1 VTTWAEDTARLL
13 TLAALDLEQG
23 LPPRPTLTAYAGDD
37 GLAVVGLRP
46 FGPGEFLQPLV
57 ELLALLLPLG
67 ADRFGL
73 AVPGR
78 AWSLDDPIPPV
89 IDEVDLRTTVLTVL
103 QVDDHG
109 GGGPVVDGWLV
120 PYDVEE
126 DGPVFGPAT
135 EVGWP
140 DGPDT
145 AGLLALVRGRR
156 EVRTSGRPDP
166 ASLPV
171 QFARCLLRGHH
182 VVLAPEVADRLEAL
196 TGAVVRPS

>member
-1 VTTWAEDTARLL
+1 MTTWAEDSDRLL
-13 TLAALDLEQG
+13 ALAALDLEEG

-37 GLAVVGLRP
+37 GIALVGLRP
-46 FGPGEFLQPLV
+46 FGPGELLEPLV
-57 ELLALLLPLG
+57 ELLTLLLPLG

-89 IDEVDLRTTVLTVL
+89 VDELDLRTTVLTIL
-103 QVDDHG
+103 QVDGHG
-109 GGGPVVDGWLV
+109 AGEPLVDGWLV
-120 PYDVEE
+120 PYDVDDE
-126 DGPVFGPAT
+126 GPSLGPAID
-135 EVGWP
+135 VGWP

-145 AGLLALVRGRR
+145 TGLLALVRGRH
-156 EVRTSGRPDP
+156 EVGASGHRDL

-182 VVLAPEVADRLEAL
+182 VVLAPEVADHLEML
-196 TGAVVRPS
+196 TTR